1 MSIRINKPKTLLDC
15 VSIALLSPVMVV
27 AIVCYFVLYG
37 LLIIVGVPLAL
48 IMKLFQVIFDKFI
61 KI

>member
-15 VSIALLSPVMVV
+15 VAIALLSPVIIV

-37 LLIIVGVPLAL
+37 LLIIVGIPSA
-48 IMKLFQVIFDKFI
+48 IIAKLLQVFFDK
-61 KI
+61 KL

>member
-1 MSIRINKPKTLLDC
+1 MSIRINKPKTILDC
-15 VSIALLSPVMVV
+15 VAIALLSPVIIV

-37 LLIIVGVPLAL
+37 LLIIVGVPLAI
-48 IMKLFQVIFDKFI
+48 IMKLFQIIFDKLI

>member
-1 MSIRINKPKTLLDC
+1 MSIKINKPKTLLDC
-15 VSIALLSPVMVV
+15 VAIVLLSPVIIV

-37 LLIIVGVPLAL
+37 LLIIVGMPFV
-48 IMKLFQVIFDKFI
+48 IIVKLFQVFFDKLI